1 MTSPVAQKPE
11 IVIGAR
17 FNGPPGSAN
26 GGYACGLVARLLG
39 GGTVEVRLR
48 RPPPLDRPLRWDAAT
63 GALRDGDD
71 VVAEGAPVPAAD
83 AGPPADLPAPV
94 DLAVA
99 RAAAAGYPGL
109 VRHPYPTCF
118 GCGPE
123 RAPGDGLRISPGPVP
138 GRRVVAAAW
147 TPHASVVVDGEVPL
161 AVAWAALDCTGGWAG
176 LGDVEGRFVLGT
188 MRGGVTAHPAAG
200 APHVVTGW
208 QQGLEGRKLG
218 CASSLRT
225 AAGDLLGWS
234 QQTWI
239 RIGDE

>member
-1 MTSPVAQKPE
+1 MTTPVSPQPE
-11 IVIGAR
+11 IVIGSR

-39 GGTVEVRLR
+39 GGPAEVRLR
-48 RPPPLDRPLRWDAAT
+48 RPPPLDRPLRWD
-63 GALRDGDD
+63 GSALRDGED
-71 VVAEGAPVPAAD
+71 VVAEGAPLPAAD
-83 AGPPADLPAPV
+83 AGPPDELPPPV
-94 DLAVA
+94 DLDDA

-138 GRRVVAAAW
+138 GRSVVAAAW
-147 TPHASVVVDGEVPL
+147 TPHPSVAVDGEVPL
-161 AVAWAALDCTGGWAG
+161 EVAWAALDCTGGWAG
-176 LGDVEGRFVLGT
+176 LGDVEGRYVLGT
-188 MRGGVTAHPAAG
+188 MRGAVTARPTVG
-200 APHVVTGW
+200 LPHVVTGW
-208 QQGLEGRKLG
+208 QRGAERRKLSCG
-218 CASSLRT
+218 SLLRT

-239 RIGDE
+239 RIADE